1 MAKKKL
7 NAYEQAQ
14 RQFVQS
20 RIAQSGQEATPE
32 LRARFRQRFENLAQE
47 KSGRT
52 KIAQRVLADATP
64 EERKSFK
71 RTLANELPSRKIVN
85 TSGTTA
91 PTAPSGPITP
101 SKNMKI
107 RDAGARSQ
115 LQVPK
120 STAAVTSSGGKGDR
134 GKYTVGQVLGPVG
147 GYIGKTASQFAAPLQ
162 GKSVT
167 YEPSPVF
174 KFAEEKNIPVVGRI
188 APGARELSKG
198 TWAGTAGAAK
208 QIGLAG
214 VDYYFLKG
222 GLKAA
227 GYGLKKVGGTALVG
241 GIKNLF
247 GKTTTGQVARD
258 LTSAAKRGGTA
269 LRGSKGGTKGAQTK
283 PIEPV
288 KVDKPTSNTTLVSV
302 KGGTKT
308 RGSKASTKTKE
319 VKVEPAKAESKPIE
333 PVKVDKPTTAVK
345 STKSKGG
352 TTTRGSK
359 ANPQKKSDLEDISQL
374 RKDIR
379 AELEDPWSVTS
390 QRFGRLADWAG
401 KNPEAP
407 LPHALRAQKSIT
419 PNTKGD
425 AQFGPMPG
433 WADKTFVKQYES
445 ALDLVKSRGTGWQQ
459 AKVFVRTQANIQKY
473 GKLKGFK

>member
-71 RTLANELPSRKIVN
+71 RTLATELPSRKIVN
-85 TSGTTA
+85 TSGTTTT
-91 PTAPSGPITP
+91 PTGPIYGPTYAP
-101 SKNMKI
+101 ISQEDKRLQRSRGTMGPVVSKTQN
-107 RDAGARSQ
+107 
-115 LQVPK
+115 V
-120 STAAVTSSGGKGDR
+120 STSGGQGDR
-134 GKYTVGQVLGPVG
+134 GKYTVGQLTSGVTGAISNRRNNVIGQGINYPGRGFVESITNPFGGAGRVEFSGKGILKAVGVEAAEAFTVAGPAGKVAAKGIGLTKKVLGFG
-147 GYIGKTASQFAAPLQ
+147 LRQ
-162 GKSVT
+162 
-167 YEPSPVF
+167 
-174 KFAEEKNIPVVGRI
+174 VGRGLI
-188 APGARELSKG
+188 RADQQSP
-198 TWAGTAGAAK
+198 TPAA
-208 QIGLAG
+208 Q
-214 VDYYFLKG
+214 
-222 GLKAA
+222 
-227 GYGLKKVGGTALVG
+227 
-241 GIKNLF
+241 
-247 GKTTTGQVARD
+247 
-258 LTSAAKRGGTA
+258 S
-269 LRGSKGGTKGAQTK
+269 K

-288 KVDKPTSNTTLVSV
+288 KVDKPVTTTKPASV

-359 ANPQKKSDLEDISQL
+359 ANPQKKSDLAYPTPLSRQVREELANPSSQVSQGL
-374 RKDIR
+374 GRIAKF
-379 AELEDPWSVTS
+379 LED
-390 QRFGRLADWAG
+390 
-401 KNPEAP
+401 NPKGE
-407 LPHALRAQKSIT
+407 LPMALRAERTT
-419 PNTKGD
+419 PKATGKND
-425 AQFGPMPG
+425 PFGAIPS
-433 WADKTFVKQYES
+433 WLDKTFVKQYES
-445 ALDLVKSRGTGWQQ
+445 ALETVKNRGAGWQQ